1 MTKKIALTIA
11 LNAIAANA
19 QYVNPVYDG
28 KETTIKS
35 YTGEEVR
42 EVLTKMVES
51 LSASR
56 AMSDEAKAKQNE
68 LRKAKTAAA
77 RAELVAKVAPIIRAA
92 MTTEPQTAKEIFAKC
107 VGLPEDFTAAKVQNV
122 LLRELR
128 SDITVTEAKG
138 KANTYN
144 L

>member
-1 MTKKIALTIA
+1 MTKKNALTVA
-11 LNAIAANA
+11 LNALNL
-19 QYVNPVYDG
+19 VNTDEAVEARATLA
-28 KETTIKS
+28 KMIET
-35 YTGEEVR
+35 
-42 EVLTKMVES
+42 
-51 LSASR
+51 LSTSR
-56 AMSDEAKAKQNE
+56 TLSDEAKAKQNE

-107 VGLPEDFTAAKVQNV
+107 VGLPEGFTAAKVQNV

-128 SDITVTEAKG
+128 DNISVNEAKG

>member
-1 MTKKIALTIA
+1 MTMTKKNALTIA
-11 LNAIAANA
+11 ISALETSNEPVDAAA
-19 QYVNPVYDG
+19 V
-28 KETTIKS
+28 EIL
-35 YTGEEVR
+35 R
-42 EVLTKMVES
+42 KMVDS
-51 LSASR
+51 LSKTR
-56 AMSDEAKAKQNE
+56 TMSDEAKAKQNE

-128 SDITVTEAKG
+128 GNITVTEAKG

>member
-1 MTKKIALTIA
+1 MTKKNALTIA
-11 LNAIAANA
+11 ISALETSAEPVDAAA
-19 QYVNPVYDG
+19 V
-28 KETTIKS
+28 EIL
-35 YTGEEVR
+35 R
-42 EVLTKMVES
+42 KMVDS
-51 LSASR
+51 LSKTR
-56 AMSDEAKAKQNE
+56 TLSDEAKAKQSE

-77 RAELVAKVAPIIRAA
+77 RSELVAKVAPIIRAA
-92 MTTEPQTAKEIFAKC
+92 MTTEPQTAKEIFANC

-128 SDITVTEAKG
+128 DSINVNEAKG